1 MKTLNASELMVRL
14 KERKHHEPTDADF
27 TYAEPEPR
35 IEPAVMPSGEGTRF
49 WE

>member
-1 MKTLNASELMVRL
+1 MRTLNASELQTAL
-14 KERKHHEPTDADF
+14 KERKQHRPSEADF

-35 IEPAVMPSGEGTRF
+35 IEPAEMPSGEGTRF